1 MRLRLMLLFACF
13 CTVFSTGHAQ
23 GAYPDRPIRMI
34 DPFAAGGPSD
44 LVARIVAQGMGKRL
58 GQSVIVENKA
68 GAGGLMGTN
77 LVARAAPDGYTILL
91 ATIAYTISPFMYKS
105 VPYDP
110 KTYLAPLGLIARAP
124 LVLVVRPTL
133 KVDSV
138 ASLIKLM
145 QASPGKYSFGSSGI
159 GSVDHL
165 AGVLFESSAHVQGV
179 HVPYRGAEPAIQDL
193 LAGRVDFMITTN
205 FPLMPYIKNGA
216 LKALAVT
223 SSDRLPQLP
232 EVPTMAQAGLPG
244 VDVSVWYSLMAPRGV
259 PADIVDKLNKAM
271 VRTLAQPDAQK
282 RFKALGTTIAPDD
295 SPAQLGKFIEAEQ
308 GRWSRMIQA
317 AGVKKP

>member
-1 MRLRLMLLFACF
+1 MLSRMILLLGCLFLISSA
-13 CTVFSTGHAQ
+13 GYAQ
-23 GAYPDRPIRMI
+23 QAYPNRPIRMI

-44 LVARIVAQGMGKRL
+44 LVARIVAQGMSKKL
-58 GQSVIVENKA
+58 GQSVVVENKA

-77 LVARAAPDGYTILL
+77 FVARAAPDGYTIVL

-124 LVLVVRPTL
+124 LVLVVRPSL
-133 KVDSV
+133 KVNSV

-145 QASPGKYSFGSSGI
+145 RASPGKYSFGSSGI

-165 AGVLFESSAHVQGV
+165 AGVLFESTAHVKGL

-205 FPLMPYIKNGA
+205 FPLMPYIRSGA

-223 SSDRLPQLP
+223 SPERLTQLP
-232 EVPTMAQAGLPG
+232 AVPTMAQVGLPG
-244 VDVSVWYSLMAPRGV
+244 FDVSVWYSIMAPVGV
-259 PADIVDKLNKAM
+259 PADIVKKLNRAM
-271 VRTLAQPDAQK
+271 AQTLAQPEVQN
-282 RFKALGTTIAPDD
+282 RFKALGATIAPDD
-295 SPAQLGKFIEAEQ
+295 SPAQLRKFIETEQ
-308 GRWSRMIQA
+308 DRWSRVIQA
-317 AGVKKP
+317 ADVKKS